1 MELAEP
7 EAEEDPDPASHRDSS
22 AQDELAREELREEL
36 EDEIREELE
45 EEIREELQEEVRKRL
60 EEVEAELAGE
70 VKEEQSEDFAEM
82 ERQCNA
88 RVEAERER
96 CAEALR
102 KLAKV
107 QEQAE
112 LAAGAAATQAQ
123 EAIDDAARLEA
134 ELEEAQEALR
144 LAEAT
149 PARLEEIP
157 ELQTLVRTKSAVVD
171 AVRSIVDDAEEVFEE
186 NEALLDVL
194 DEIRPVAPRRTI
206 SSETKSGGEADLQAL
221 VLLNDD
227 IVARQRLEL
236 EESRAKMEEMQKT
249 IVSLR
254 WRQTMRATP
263 SSSSPPL
270 ASSAPSDE
278 TQIKNAR
285 MYESQIETLQQE
297 NKDLH
302 DQVVRENR
310 EAMVHTCLPAS
321 IFTPRSNPPSMS
333 HAARQVPTT

>member
-70 VKEEQSEDFAEM
+70 VKDEDFAEM

-194 DEIRPVAPRRTI
+194 DEIRAVAPRRTS

-310 EAMVHTCLPAS
+310 EAMVTPNLPAS

>member
-7 EAEEDPDPASHRDSS
+7 EAEEDPAPASHRDSS

-45 EEIREELQEEVRKRL
+45 DEIREELQEEVRKRL

-70 VKEEQSEDFAEM
+70 VKDEDFAEM

-194 DEIRPVAPRRTI
+194 DEIRAVAPRRTS

-310 EAMVHTCLPAS
+310 EAMVTPNLPAS

>member
-45 EEIREELQEEVRKRL
+45 DEIREELQEEVRKRL

-70 VKEEQSEDFAEM
+70 VKDEDFAEM

-194 DEIRPVAPRRTI
+194 DEIRAVAPRRTS

-310 EAMVHTCLPAS
+310 EAMVTPNLPAS

>member
-7 EAEEDPDPASHRDSS
+7 EAEEDPAPASHRDSS
-22 AQDELAREELREEL
+22 AQNELAREELREEL

-194 DEIRPVAPRRTI
+194 DEIRPLAPRRTN

-310 EAMVHTCLPAS
+310 EAMVHT
-321 IFTPRSNPPSMS
+321 
-333 HAARQVPTT
+333 

>member
-1 MELAEP
+1 
-7 EAEEDPDPASHRDSS
+7 
-22 AQDELAREELREEL
+22 
-36 EDEIREELE
+36 
-45 EEIREELQEEVRKRL
+45 
-60 EEVEAELAGE
+60 
-70 VKEEQSEDFAEM
+70 M

-107 QEQAE
+107 EEQAE

-157 ELQTLVRTKSAVVD
+157 ELQALVRTKSAVVD

-194 DEIRPVAPRRTI
+194 DE
-206 SSETKSGGEADLQAL
+206 TKSGGEADLQAL

-227 IVARQRLEL
+227 IVARHRVEL

-321 IFTPRSNPPSMS
+321 IFAPFLTV
-333 HAARQVPTT
+333 HIYAARQISTTQIATSSGPVVLNHKQRGADGQTPPCHN